1 MTTNS
6 SRSSRGKNATA
17 GRKSKKASAEADL
30 MAQETQET
38 QDAPDSASPKDSS
51 ESKSSCSCGCCA
63 GESVNHA
70 HELALANGELMSGDD
85 IEVLSAF
92 FKALSDPSRL
102 NIVYLLLQHK
112 QLSVGDI
119 ASKTNMSVSA
129 VSHQLAI
136 LRMRKLVTVKRDG
149 VKNYYGLCD
158 DHVFKVIEMAIE
170 HIKEE

>member
-6 SRSSRGKNATA
+6 SRTSRGKNATA
-17 GRKSKKASAEADL
+17 GRKSKKASAETDL
-30 MAQETQET
+30 MAQETQYK
-38 QDAPDSASPKDSS
+38 QDAPDSDSPKDSS

-63 GESVNHA
+63 GKSVNHA
-70 HELALANGELMSGDD
+70 HELALANGELMSSDD

>member
-6 SRSSRGKNATA
+6 SRTSRGKNATA
-17 GRKSKKASAEADL
+17 GRKTKKASTEADL
-30 MAQETQET
+30 MAQETHDK
-38 QDAPDSASPKDSS
+38 QDAPDSDSPKDSS

-129 VSHQLAI
+129 VSHQ
-136 LRMRKLVTVKRDG
+136 
-149 VKNYYGLCD
+149 
-158 DHVFKVIEMAIE
+158 MAIE

>member
-30 MAQETQET
+30 MAQDK
-38 QDAPDSASPKDSS
+38 QDAPDSPYSDSPKDSS